1 MKNCPACKAPVDG
14 LVCQACGTRDPN
26 APPEAQSKPQM
37 DRLCSD
43 VTRGQRCAKVGSFSH
58 STTGSGPWLCWD
70 HFSPNATRYVDGVRS
85 GPPGGFTALKAKLAK
100 AAPAKPDFELEAE
113 RAAIRAD
120 H

>member
-1 MKNCPACKAPVDG
+1 
-14 LVCQACGTRDPN
+14 
-26 APPEAQSKPQM
+26 
-37 DRLCSD
+37 
-43 VTRGQRCAKVGSFSH
+43 
-58 STTGSGPWLCWD
+58 
-70 HFSPNATRYVDGVRS
+70 VDGVRS